1 MNNYYND
8 ITGDPPIT
16 PEEILGFTKITNKV
30 LSMFQPG
37 LVIQKGLR
45 FSIGAISTQKPED
58 QASFSDSTAE
68 PKQEVAYGG
77 SFASFQPVP
86 PDSDEHFAALANMD
100 TIKEEPYR
108 CLSPYSITSSMLFPL
123 SSTGEKST
131 SGSTVGIQEGWLT
144 NKRHAPRSTSSQ
156 SSNQEDM
163 TWKEKRH
170 RLNDHREVHSS
181 VVAASSTQLLLVEVN
196 KKFSEVARDY
206 RNVVARLDATEAHES
221 AIYARLRQLEA
232 TQAQASTE
240 HYAAL
245 AHQGINVP
253 KRQAPGTYIPIL
265 ADLIID
271 TAASAHMLTELG
283 AFHDLKSFNSTI
295 RLADGSSI
303 QVFSQGHRESFCTR
317 HHRAH
322 SFP

>member
-1 MNNYYND
+1 M
-8 ITGDPPIT
+8 
-16 PEEILGFTKITNKV
+16 
-30 LSMFQPG
+30 
-37 LVIQKGLR
+37 
-45 FSIGAISTQKPED
+45 
-58 QASFSDSTAE
+58 
-68 PKQEVAYGG
+68 
-77 SFASFQPVP
+77 
-86 PDSDEHFAALANMD
+86 
-100 TIKEEPYR
+100 
-108 CLSPYSITSSMLFPL
+108 
-123 SSTGEKST
+123 
-131 SGSTVGIQEGWLT
+131 GIQEDWLT

-181 VVAASSTQLLLVEVN
+181 VVAASSTQLLLIEVN

-253 KRQAPGTYIPIL
+253 KRQAPGTYIPLL

-303 QVFSQGHRESFCTR
+303 QVFLRGTVRVSARDTTGHLRFLDL
-317 HHRAH
+317 AN
-322 SFP
+322 